1 MEWNTCIVQN
11 DDFAGSTPAGG
22 TNKAGEH
29 CSFKAE
35 VVRTAYGLYS
45 GTIAQCCLGA
55 ANKTC
60 MRKAA

>member
-1 MEWNTCIVQN
+1 M
-11 DDFAGSTPAGG
+11 GSNPTGG
-22 TNKAGEH
+22 TNNTGEC

-55 ANKTC
+55 VNKTC
-60 MRKAA
+60 M